1 MVGVACLIATLAAII
16 PRLLSG
22 PAEHP
27 AVPLAD
33 ARGSETPSLLMG
45 IQAAVAAL
53 VIVALNDIFG
63 LEESAWAIIACT
75 YVIASSRSGTLER
88 VRRRILGTAIGVPL
102 GLACLPLAIHPPIAV
117 WLAAALGMIIY
128 AMALPERY
136 DIACAA
142 YAFTLI
148 VTMAATGEHSLKL
161 LASRSWE
168 TMIGGALGLGA
179 ALLIVPSRSSQVA
192 K

>member
-1 MVGVACLIATLAAII
+1 
-16 PRLLSG
+16 
-22 PAEHP
+22 
-27 AVPLAD
+27 
-33 ARGSETPSLLMG
+33 
-45 IQAAVAAL
+45 
-53 VIVALNDIFG
+53 
-63 LEESAWAIIACT
+63 
-75 YVIASSRSGTLER
+75 
-88 VRRRILGTAIGVPL
+88 
-102 GLACLPLAIHPPIAV
+102 
-117 WLAAALGMIIY
+117 MIIY

-168 TMIGGALGLGA
+168 TVIGGGIGIGA
-179 ALLIVPSRSSQVA
+179 AMLIVPSRSSQVA